1 MTVTHCVVRMETGPT
16 GYSWVPG
23 CNPRHAELAAV
34 FDSLLQVPDYQTRI
48 LECLVEP
55 EALKQAEARRARV
68 ASALAT
74 KVEFYTMVR
83 GEE

>member
-1 MTVTHCVVRMETGPT
+1 MEMGST

-23 CNPRHAELAAV
+23 RNSRHAELAAV
-34 FDSLLQVPDYQTRI
+34 FDSLLQIPDYQSRI

-55 EALKQAEARRARV
+55 EALKQAEARRTRV
-68 ASALAT
+68 ASALGT